1 MINKIRIY
9 VIAFCKSCSSCKSC
23 LMSAIGIVLPII
35 DAFAI
40 FMP

>member
-1 MINKIRIY
+1 MTSKIRIY
-9 VIAFCKSCSSCKSC
+9 VIAFCKSCSSRKSC
-23 LMSAIGIVLPII
+23 PISAIGIAPTII